1 MQPYEEEFGRRYR
14 EEEEEEFGA
23 ERHREERVAESLESP
38 FSEEEEVQLATEL
51 LGVTSEE
58 ELEQFLGNWLRAAAK
73 KAGGF
78 LRSPVGQQLGG
89 ILKNVAK
96 QALPAIGGAIGTAI
110 GGPGLGTV
118 VGSKAGS
125 WASNLFEVE
134 GEGVDH
140 EEYEFETARRF
151 VALSGAAA
159 RNAAFGSRRAAP
171 RALAQQAVH
180 SAARRYAPGVAR
192 RFRAFA
198 VPAPWYWPA
207 PVPAFVEE
215 PAATAA
221 PAPDAPAAKEEWGE
235 SREFAEWPSGE
246 ERYEERHREEGRHE
260 EGRHEE
266 RHREEGRREEGRR
279 EEWGHRE
286 EQREFGEE
294 RGWGRSEEEETEE
307 EEEWGRAEEEKRAR
321 EEGWGHAEGAHHNGH
336 HEGHHNSH
344 LNGHARSG
352 RWVRQGR
359 KIVIMGA

>member
-1 MQPYEEEFGRRYR
+1 MQPYEEEYGRRYR

-23 ERHREERVAESLESP
+23 EGRREERVAESLESP
-38 FSEEEEVQLATEL
+38 FDEEEEVQLATEL

-58 ELEQFLGNWLRAAAK
+58 ELEQFLGNWLKAAAK

-78 LRSPVGQQLGG
+78 LRSSVGKQLGG

-110 GGPGLGTV
+110 APGIGTA
-118 VGSKAGS
+118 VGAKAGD

-134 GEGVDH
+134 GEGIDH

-159 RNAAFGSRRAAP
+159 RNAAAGSRRVAP

-192 RFRAFA
+192 RFKTFA
-198 VPAPWYWPA
+198 LPAPWYWPG

-215 PAATAA
+215 PAVA
-221 PAPDAPAAKEEWGE
+221 PGAPAAKEEWGATPALE
-235 SREFAEWPSGE
+235 EWRHGE
-246 ERYEERHREEGRHE
+246 E
-260 EGRHEE
+260 
-266 RHREEGRREEGRR
+266 RREEGRR
-279 EEWGHRE
+279 EEQREEWGHREERRE

-294 RGWGRSEEEETEE
+294 RGWGHAEEE
-307 EEEWGRAEEEKRAR
+307 EEEWGRAEEERRAR
-321 EEGWGHAEGAHHNGH
+321 EEGWGHEEGTHHNGH
-336 HEGHHNSH
+336 REGHHEGNH
-344 LNGHARSG
+344 NGRARSG

>member
-1 MQPYEEEFGRRYR
+1 MQPYEEEYGRRYR

-23 ERHREERVAESLESP
+23 EEYREERREERVPESLESP

-58 ELEQFLGNWLRAAAK
+58 ELEQFLGNWLKAAAK

-78 LRSPVGQQLGG
+78 LRSSVGKQLGG

-96 QALPAIGGAIGTAI
+96 QALPAIGGAVGSAILPGIGTAI
-110 GGPGLGTV
+110 
-118 VGSKAGS
+118 GSKAGS

-134 GEGVDH
+134 GEGLDH

-171 RALAQQAVH
+171 RSLAQQAVH
-180 SAARRYAPGVAR
+180 SAARRYAPGVGR
-192 RFRAFA
+192 RFRAFS
-198 VPAPWYWPA
+198 VPAPWYWPG
-207 PVPAFVEE
+207 PVPACVEE
-215 PAATAA
+215 PAA
-221 PAPDAPAAKEEWGE
+221 APDAPAAKEEWGG
-235 SREFAEWPSGE
+235 SRGLEEWRQGE
-246 ERYEERHREEGRHE
+246 EQH
-260 EGRHEE
+260 
-266 RHREEGRREEGRR
+266 
-279 EEWGHRE
+279 EEWGNRE

-294 RGWGRSEEEETEE
+294 RGWEHAEEEEE
-307 EEEWGRAEEEKRAR
+307 EEEWGRAEEERRAR
-321 EEGWGHAEGAHHNGH
+321 EEGWGHAEGTPHNGH
-336 HEGHHNSH
+336 HSGHH
-344 LNGHARSG
+344 NGHARSG